1 MYFFKFSVL
10 CHWMF
15 VGATGSLT
23 SASNLVQSSVVTHS
37 FERKTSIP
45 APSMT
50 VTSTKMAITSLSS
63 SFVPSPSKTSKP
75 GNLTVTASFNGTV
88 TPQNMTITPSHM
100 TTAVLNSSVMPPS
113 TGSIRPSPVSTVL
126 PSSTVH
132 PTPTSLPP
140 APGNFTVKYNGT
152 VCLFA
157 YMAAKFDVTTSSK
170 VSTILNNC
178 AEAKRRCKVK

>member
-1 MYFFKFSVL
+1 
-10 CHWMF
+10 MF

-37 FERKTSIP
+37 FGKNTSIP
-45 APSMT
+45 SPRKT
-50 VTSTKMAITSLSS
+50 VTSS
-63 SFVPSPSKTSKP
+63 
-75 GNLTVTASFNGTV
+75 NLTVTASFNGTV

-113 TGSIRPSPVSTVL
+113 TGTIRPTPVPTVL

-140 APGNFTVKYNGT
+140 GPGNFTVKNNGT

-178 AEAKRRCKVK
+178 AEAKRRCKVKWIVKFPLDP